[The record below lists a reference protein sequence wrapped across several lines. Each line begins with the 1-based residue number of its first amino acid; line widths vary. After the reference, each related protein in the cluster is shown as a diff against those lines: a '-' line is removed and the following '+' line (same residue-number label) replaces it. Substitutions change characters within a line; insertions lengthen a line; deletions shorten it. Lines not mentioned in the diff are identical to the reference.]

1 LCASS
6 LFDGKTLQ
14 IDRIRRREHSA
25 HRESLPFAV
34 ELDRAGRRFARDPP
48 LASQTS
54 RGGEINP
61 QSDAGIVRAAVRGS
75 TQAA

>member
-1 LCASS
+1 M
-6 LFDGKTLQ
+6 
-14 IDRIRRREHSA
+14 
-25 HRESLPFAV
+25 PFAV
-34 ELDRAGRRFARDPP
+34 ELDRAVRRFARDPP